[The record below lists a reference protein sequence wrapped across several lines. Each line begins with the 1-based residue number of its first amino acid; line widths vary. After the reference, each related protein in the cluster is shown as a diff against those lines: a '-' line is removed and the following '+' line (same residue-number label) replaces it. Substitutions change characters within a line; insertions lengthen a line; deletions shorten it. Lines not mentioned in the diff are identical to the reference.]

1 MIRKYIG
8 KALVLYVGYF
18 IICGGLDA
26 IFRGLKPL
34 QEYAIAGLLF
44 TAFVLVLNYFV
55 IRTPLSSTIMSL
67 PPLLPLLTVGLRS
80 PSSISRHMFLI
91 SVTRWRVSRLSPL

>member
-44 TAFVLVLNYFV
+44 TAFVLILNYFDDKGWNSWKK
-55 IRTPLSSTIMSL
+55 IG
-67 PPLLPLLTVGLRS
+67 GLFRKKKQ
-80 PSSISRHMFLI
+80 
-91 SVTRWRVSRLSPL
+91 

>member
-34 QEYAIAGLLF
+34 QEYAVAGLLF
-44 TAFVLVLNYFV
+44 TAFVLVLNYFDDKGWNSWKR
-55 IRTPLSSTIMSL
+55 IG
-67 PPLLPLLTVGLRS
+67 GLFRKKKQ
-80 PSSISRHMFLI
+80 
-91 SVTRWRVSRLSPL
+91 

>member
-8 KALVLYVGYF
+8 KALVLFVGYF

-44 TAFVLVLNYFV
+44 TAFVLVLNYFDDKGWNSWKK
-55 IRTPLSSTIMSL
+55 IG
-67 PPLLPLLTVGLRS
+67 GLFRKKKQ
-80 PSSISRHMFLI
+80 
-91 SVTRWRVSRLSPL
+91 

>member
-8 KALVLYVGYF
+8 KALVLFVGYF

-26 IFRGLKPL
+26 IFRELKPL

-44 TAFVLVLNYFV
+44 TAFVLVLDYFDDKGWNSWKR
-55 IRTPLSSTIMSL
+55 IGDLFRKKKQ
-67 PPLLPLLTVGLRS
+67 
-80 PSSISRHMFLI
+80 
-91 SVTRWRVSRLSPL
+91 

>member
-26 IFRGLKPL
+26 IFRELKPL

-44 TAFVLVLNYFV
+44 TAFVLVLNYFDDKGWNSWKK
-55 IRTPLSSTIMSL
+55 IG
-67 PPLLPLLTVGLRS
+67 GLFRKKKQ
-80 PSSISRHMFLI
+80 
-91 SVTRWRVSRLSPL
+91 

>member
-44 TAFVLVLNYFV
+44 TAFVLVLDYFDDKGWNSWKW
-55 IRTPLSSTIMSL
+55 IG
-67 PPLLPLLTVGLRS
+67 GLFRKKKQ
-80 PSSISRHMFLI
+80 
-91 SVTRWRVSRLSPL
+91 

>member
-8 KALVLYVGYF
+8 KALVLFVGYF

-44 TAFVLVLNYFV
+44 TAFVLVLNYFDDKGWNSWKR
-55 IRTPLSSTIMSL
+55 IG
-67 PPLLPLLTVGLRS
+67 GLFRKKKQ
-80 PSSISRHMFLI
+80 
-91 SVTRWRVSRLSPL
+91 

>member
-44 TAFVLVLNYFV
+44 TAFVLVLNYFDDKGWN
-55 IRTPLSSTIMSL
+55 SL
-67 PPLLPLLTVGLRS
+67 KRIGGLFRKKKQ
-80 PSSISRHMFLI
+80 
-91 SVTRWRVSRLSPL
+91 

>member
-44 TAFVLVLNYFV
+44 TAFVLILNFFDDKGWNSWKK
-55 IRTPLSSTIMSL
+55 IG
-67 PPLLPLLTVGLRS
+67 GLFRKKKQ
-80 PSSISRHMFLI
+80 
-91 SVTRWRVSRLSPL
+91 

>member
-44 TAFVLVLNYFV
+44 TAFVLVLNYFDDKGWNSWKR
-55 IRTPLSSTIMSL
+55 IG
-67 PPLLPLLTVGLRS
+67 GLFRKNKQ
-80 PSSISRHMFLI
+80 
-91 SVTRWRVSRLSPL
+91 

>member
-44 TAFVLVLNYFV
+44 TAFVLVLDYSDDKGWNSWKR
-55 IRTPLSSTIMSL
+55 IG
-67 PPLLPLLTVGLRS
+67 GLFRKKKQ
-80 PSSISRHMFLI
+80 
-91 SVTRWRVSRLSPL
+91 

>member
-44 TAFVLVLNYFV
+44 TAFVLVLNYFDDKGWNSW
-55 IRTPLSSTIMSL
+55 IRIG
-67 PPLLPLLTVGLRS
+67 GLFRKKKQ
-80 PSSISRHMFLI
+80 
-91 SVTRWRVSRLSPL
+91 

>member
-44 TAFVLVLNYFV
+44 TAFVLVLNYFDDKGWNSWKR
-55 IRTPLSSTIMSL
+55 IG
-67 PPLLPLLTVGLRS
+67 GLFRKKKQ
-80 PSSISRHMFLI
+80 
-91 SVTRWRVSRLSPL
+91 

>member
-44 TAFVLVLNYFV
+44 TAFVLVLNYFDDKGWNSWKR
-55 IRTPLSSTIMSL
+55 IGDLFRKKKQ
-67 PPLLPLLTVGLRS
+67 
-80 PSSISRHMFLI
+80 
-91 SVTRWRVSRLSPL
+91 

>member
-44 TAFVLVLNYFV
+44 TAFVLVLDYFDDKGWNSWKR
-55 IRTPLSSTIMSL
+55 IG
-67 PPLLPLLTVGLRS
+67 GLFRKKKQ
-80 PSSISRHMFLI
+80 
-91 SVTRWRVSRLSPL
+91 

>member
-8 KALVLYVGYF
+8 KALVLFVGYF

-44 TAFVLVLNYFV
+44 TAFVLVLDYFDDKGWNSWKR
-55 IRTPLSSTIMSL
+55 IG
-67 PPLLPLLTVGLRS
+67 GLFRKKKQ
-80 PSSISRHMFLI
+80 
-91 SVTRWRVSRLSPL
+91 

>member
-34 QEYAIAGLLF
+34 QEYAVAGLLF
-44 TAFVLVLNYFV
+44 TAFVLVLNYFDDKGWNSWKK
-55 IRTPLSSTIMSL
+55 IG
-67 PPLLPLLTVGLRS
+67 GLFRKKKQ
-80 PSSISRHMFLI
+80 
-91 SVTRWRVSRLSPL
+91 

>member
-8 KALVLYVGYF
+8 KALVLFVGYF

-44 TAFVLVLNYFV
+44 TAFVLVLDYFDDKGWNSWKR
-55 IRTPLSSTIMSL
+55 IGDLFRKKKQ
-67 PPLLPLLTVGLRS
+67 
-80 PSSISRHMFLI
+80 
-91 SVTRWRVSRLSPL
+91 

>member
-8 KALVLYVGYF
+8 KALVLFVGYF

-44 TAFVLVLNYFV
+44 TAFVLVLDYFDYKGWNSWKR
-55 IRTPLSSTIMSL
+55 IG
-67 PPLLPLLTVGLRS
+67 GLFRKKKQ
-80 PSSISRHMFLI
+80 
-91 SVTRWRVSRLSPL
+91 

>member
-44 TAFVLVLNYFV
+44 TAFVLVLNYFDDKGWNSWKK
-55 IRTPLSSTIMSL
+55 IG
-67 PPLLPLLTVGLRS
+67 GLFRKKKQ
-80 PSSISRHMFLI
+80 
-91 SVTRWRVSRLSPL
+91 

>member
-44 TAFVLVLNYFV
+44 TAFVLVLDYFDDKGWNSWKK
-55 IRTPLSSTIMSL
+55 IG
-67 PPLLPLLTVGLRS
+67 GLFRKKKQ
-80 PSSISRHMFLI
+80 
-91 SVTRWRVSRLSPL
+91 

>member
-44 TAFVLVLNYFV
+44 TAFVLVLDYFDDKGWNSWKR
-55 IRTPLSSTIMSL
+55 IGDLFRKKKQ
-67 PPLLPLLTVGLRS
+67 
-80 PSSISRHMFLI
+80 
-91 SVTRWRVSRLSPL
+91 

>member
-26 IFRGLKPL
+26 MFRGLKPL

-44 TAFVLVLNYFV
+44 TAFVLVLNYFDDKGWNSWKR
-55 IRTPLSSTIMSL
+55 IG
-67 PPLLPLLTVGLRS
+67 GLFRKKKQ
-80 PSSISRHMFLI
+80 
-91 SVTRWRVSRLSPL
+91 

>member
-8 KALVLYVGYF
+8 KALVLFVGYF

-44 TAFVLVLNYFV
+44 TAFVLVLDYFDDKGWNSWKK
-55 IRTPLSSTIMSL
+55 IG
-67 PPLLPLLTVGLRS
+67 GLFRKKKQ
-80 PSSISRHMFLI
+80 
-91 SVTRWRVSRLSPL
+91 